1 MFTLIWFKQLARMN
15 VIQKIKAG
23 DLAELDKIY
32 LEIKP
37 KFISYARRYF
47 SSLNIEDIED
57 VYQDTIIVFYQ
68 NIKRGVLTEITSSL
82 SAYIIQIGK
91 IKLIQHLEFNAK
103 NNALESKLLDK
114 ELHQD
119 EYNHKI
125 DKAVKFIFS
134 KMTDACKQILHL
146 FYYEKRSM
154 DEIALMLNYK
164 NADTVKSKK
173 SRCVSNFNSNV
184 NKLYFDEE

>member
-1 MFTLIWFKQLARMN
+1 MSI
-15 VIQKIKAG
+15 IDKIKNG
-23 DLAELDKIY
+23 DLSELDKVY

-37 KFISYARRYF
+37 KFISYASKQF
-47 SSLNIEDIED
+47 PGIKMEVIED

-68 NIKRGVLTEITSSL
+68 NIKRGILTEIKSSL

-91 IKLIQHLEFNAK
+91 IKFIQHLE
-103 NNALESKLLDK
+103 SDK
-114 ELHQD
+114 KEREMKGGFIDNTIAHE
-119 EYNHKI
+119 EYDNKI
-125 DKAVKFIFS
+125 DQAVKFIFS

-146 FYYEKRSM
+146 FYYEKKSM
-154 DEIALMLNYK
+154 DEIALMLDYK

-173 SRCVSNFNSNV
+173 SRCISTFNNNV